1 MGEGKGVG
9 KVWLVPLGP
18 DGEPELSAMTEAR
31 GSTFSWGEGPEEDS
45 GFGDSS
51 KDDSDNRW
59 DDMIAGSTNWSM
71 ELKFVDYGSG
81 ESRKLFALLAGMTEA
96 EVQDMWDWAAE
107 RKKLKAILGGEL
119 IWGLV

>member
-45 GFGDSS
+45 GFEDSS
-51 KDDSDNRW
+51 RDDNQNGW
-59 DDMIAGSTNWSM
+59 GDMIVGQNRTSWSM
-71 ELKFVDYGSG
+71 DLKLEVAD
-81 ESRKLFALLAGMTEA
+81 SRKLFALLTGMTEA
-96 EVQDMWDWAAE
+96 EVQDMWDWVDE
-107 RKKLKAILGGEL
+107 RVKLRSLLGGDV